1 MLKLFEE
8 VANRIKIIFCSVLF
22 TLEHADIQLIAVA
35 LSVERLLIVLAGYC
49 RVVCLFQDRQL
60 RQCARQLL
68 LLVEIIAAAT
78 TTALLLV
85 LRALARNTSQSYRLV
100 VFLRAFV
107 MLVLLHDAECG
118 TEVFLLVQEM
128 RELCEELMT
137 KRIFS

>member
-1 MLKLFEE
+1 MMLKLFEE

-78 TTALLLV
+78 TALLLV

-118 TEVFLLVQEM
+118 TEVFFLVQEM